1 MPARIELG
9 IIGDNVRNIKAVI
22 EYDGTDYFGFQYQP
36 DRPTIQGE
44 LQEALN
50 RILGEVV
57 VIYGAGRTDTGVHAV
72 GQTINFRTQSRIPVE
87 RLPAAMNSL
96 LPKAISVADAEEVD
110 ESFHSRYSARSRLYR
125 YTVLNRANRSAVQ
138 ARYSWHVAKPLNCG
152 AMRKAAKSLVGVGDF
167 AGFAC
172 GDSENCTTVRR
183 LMEVS
188 IRKRGER
195 VEFLVRG
202 NAFLRSMV
210 RVIVGTLVEVGL
222 GLRAPESVAEILR
235 AGDRRL
241 AGKTAPP
248 QGLCLVEVE
257 Y

>member
-1 MPARIELG
+1 M
-9 IIGDNVRNIKAVI
+9 RNIRARV
-22 EYDGTDYFGFQYQP
+22 EYDGTDYFGSQYQP

-44 LQEALN
+44 LQKALN
-50 RILGEVV
+50 CILGEVV
-57 VIYGAGRTDTGVHAV
+57 VIYAAGRTDTGVHAV
-72 GQTINFRTQSRIPVE
+72 GQVINFRTQSRIPAE
-87 RLPAAMNSL
+87 RVPAAMNSL
-96 LPKAISVADAEEVD
+96 LPKTISVVHAEEAD
-110 ESFHSRYSARSRLYR
+110 ESFHARYSARSRLYR
-125 YTVLNRANRSAVQ
+125 YTVLNRSTRSALQ
-138 ARYSWHVAKPLNCG
+138 ERYSWHIAKPLDCG
-152 AMRKAAKSLVGVGDF
+152 AMRRAAKSLVGVGDF

-172 GDSENCTTVRR
+172 GDNEDCTTVRC

-188 IRKRGER
+188 VRKRGER
-195 VEFLVRG
+195 VEFWVRG

-222 GLRAPESVAEILR
+222 GARSPGSVAEILR

>member
-1 MPARIELG
+1 MAR
-9 IIGDNVRNIKAVI
+9 V
-22 EYDGTDYFGFQYQP
+22 EYDGTDYFGFQFQP

-44 LQEALN
+44 LQKALDC
-50 RILGEVV
+50 ILGEVV

-72 GQTINFRTQSRIPVE
+72 GQVINFRTKSRIPVE
-87 RLPAAMNSL
+87 KVPAAMNSL
-96 LPKAISVADAEEVD
+96 LPKAISVAHAEEVD
-110 ESFHSRYSARSRLYR
+110 DSFHSRYSARSRLYR
-125 YTVLNRANRSAVQ
+125 YTVLNRPTRSAVQ
-138 ARYSWHVAKPLNCG
+138 ARYTWHVARPLNCP
-152 AMRKAAKSLVGVGDF
+152 AMRKAARSLVGVGDF

-172 GDSENCTTVRR
+172 GDSDNCSTVRC

-195 VEFLVRG
+195 VEFRVRG

-222 GLRAPESVAEILR
+222 GARSPDSVAEILG